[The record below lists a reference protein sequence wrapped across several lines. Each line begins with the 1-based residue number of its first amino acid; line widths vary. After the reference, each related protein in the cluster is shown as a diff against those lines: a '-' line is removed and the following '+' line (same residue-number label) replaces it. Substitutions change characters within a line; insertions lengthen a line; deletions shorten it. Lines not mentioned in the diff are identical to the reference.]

1 MQAWVKSLCDRLLK
15 RMEELPEVIRN
26 GDSVETYHGCV
37 NLSFAYVEGN
47 VLILFYYS
55 VLFKFIYDG
64 KG

>member
-1 MQAWVKSLCDRLLK
+1 
-15 RMEELPEVIRN
+15 MEELPEVIRN

-55 VLFKFIYDG
+55 VLFKFISDG